1 MAHGSIA
8 VLVLSTLGRFRLAGE
23 RRQHSVKNSTKSQG
37 FYRMFYFFPRS
48 FEVGGGEG
56 KLILY
61 YKSTTEHTKRSREE

>member
-37 FYRMFYFFPRS
+37 VFYFFPRS

-61 YKSTTEHTKRSREE
+61 YKSTTEHIKRSREE